1 MLLGVLFASA
11 THNPRQEAKGEHY
24 HPLGHPRSNSLRSTC
39 APERGEPD
47 PRRRTRCGSAFNHAM
62 TARLAS
68 SMASALRR
76 PLSNKP
82 HTILRDFAALLR
94 KASRAFLRWRRVKVA
109 DVAMLAAV
117 RKTEMIRSV
126 RAFDGVSQPSTALAF
141 SAALRSSSIL
151 ELLLALAVPISP
163 PLCPNC
169 DQAQRLS
176 SITGPKTGCRIR
188 RKQ

>member
-1 MLLGVLFASA
+1 
-11 THNPRQEAKGEHY
+11 
-24 HPLGHPRSNSLRSTC
+24 
-39 APERGEPD
+39 
-47 PRRRTRCGSAFNHAM
+47 M

-94 KASRAFLRWRRVKVA
+94 KASRAFLRSRRVKVA

-151 ELLLALAVPISP
+151 ELLLALAAPSVPR
-163 PLCPNC
+163 C
-169 DQAQRLS
+169 AR
-176 SITGPKTGCRIR
+176 TVIR
-188 RKQ
+188 HND